1 MLHKA
6 QGAGWSH
13 QSQADRFLAQALPG
27 NVHFNLFMD
36 NQELLLCYMIVCM
49 MMSVISMY

>member
-13 QSQADRFLAQALPG
+13 QSQTDRFLDQALPG
-27 NVHFNLFMD
+27 DVNCNLFMD

-49 MMSVISMY
+49 IMSVISIY